1 MDRIKS
7 REMDLEKSAFQHRQ
21 GVLKDEETM
30 RYREQ
35 DIKKTVEM
43 ELYLVKSEKDRMAQT
58 IREYEQKLQEV
69 ENFKLRLE
77 KQHVEDMERFKS
89 EHTRQYKDQ
98 DFDIHRRRLVV
109 DEDEHKIG
117 MERERLMRI
126 ETRCQTAEKE
136 LEELRKDHKE
146 ISTNHIKMSR
156 DNGDYKDQLRTL
168 NENLKRQT
176 DVAVVREREATS
188 LNQEN

>member
-89 EHTRQYKDQ
+89 EHTRQYKD
-98 DFDIHRRRLVV
+98 
-109 DEDEHKIG
+109 
-117 MERERLMRI
+117 
-126 ETRCQTAEKE
+126 
-136 LEELRKDHKE
+136 
-146 ISTNHIKMSR
+146 
-156 DNGDYKDQLRTL
+156 
-168 NENLKRQT
+168 
-176 DVAVVREREATS
+176 
-188 LNQEN
+188 